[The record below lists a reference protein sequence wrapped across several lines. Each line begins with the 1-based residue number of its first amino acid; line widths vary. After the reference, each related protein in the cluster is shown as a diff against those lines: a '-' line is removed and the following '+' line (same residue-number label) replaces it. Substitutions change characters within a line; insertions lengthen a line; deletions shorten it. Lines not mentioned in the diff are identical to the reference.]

1 MKKVINRGAYKRV
14 PQPVG
19 SSKGFNVYQNM
30 KDNPLFV
37 TCQSE
42 VDELKVQRDLYE
54 VANAKAANGGK
65 LLTVEKKKCY
75 ESFMAQ
81 MDKVADKVEEQADGD
96 EDVATAAGFD
106 TVKEAKSITDLS
118 MPKGLTVV
126 NAERSNEAKV
136 MWEPQPNA
144 LTFAIEFQRPGETVW
159 QNGTYSTNSRGTIIS
174 GLPVEGITLFRICAL
189 GRKGIKSEWTEPVG
203 LRVI

>member
-1 MKKVINRGAYKRV
+1 MKKLINRGAYKRV

-30 KDNPLFV
+30 KDNPLFIAH
-37 TCQSE
+37 QGE
-42 VDELKVQRDLYE
+42 VDELKVRRDLYE

-65 LLTVEKKKCY
+65 LLTIEKNKCY
-75 ESFMAQ
+75 DAFLVQ
-81 MDKVADKVEEQADGD
+81 MDKVADKVEEQADGN
-96 EDVATAAGFD
+96 EDIATAAGFD
-106 TVKEAKSITDLS
+106 TVKEAKSITDLP

-126 NAERSNEAKV
+126 NAERSTEAKV
-136 MWEPQPNA
+136 MWKPQPNV
-144 LTFAIEFQRPGETVW
+144 TTYAIEYQLPGETIW
-159 QNGTYSTNSRGTIIS
+159 RNGTYSTNSRNTIIS